1 MTLVWKPGLILQ
13 SPTANDPLLDLNTQ
27 PSLDLQFAT
36 SKTLNDRVSGQN
48 LITFSRSTT
57 GTYVDSNGII
67 QTAAIDAPRFDHDP
81 TTGESLGLL
90 IEESR
95 TNPLKY
101 SGELDRST
109 DWNVTG
115 GSTSNTTAPDNTND
129 AVIFTEDTA
138 TNYHGFNA
146 QGGNRPTMSG
156 QIAASVFIKPGTRR
170 YVVISFGAGSNG
182 VCVTVDTQNMTV
194 SEATSYGTGYTYTAG
209 SATIDSAGNNWHR
222 VSFAGNSSASTDQV
236 FIIRGTNIATG
247 NTFGESYLGDG
258 STFSSWGAQLEAGA
272 FPTSYIPTSGSTV
285 PRAADVA
292 SITGSN
298 FSRWYN
304 QSEGT
309 IVVNFITGY
318 QVGVNCP
325 IGSLNDGTT
334 SQRISLRPRNTV
346 YGNLGVA
353 SLTVSETPPGILDKI
368 AWSFDSSGFSLIS
381 GADSDLYTSPLASQV
396 LTQLEIGKFES
407 GADGIVNGTISRLTY
422 YPYRLPDATLQEI
435 TS

>member
-1 MTLVWKPGLILQ
+1 MAVLHGKNYGKP
-13 SPTANDPLLDLNTQ
+13 TLDLNFAGNK
-27 PSLDLQFAT
+27 SLIDT
-36 SKTLNDRVSGQN
+36 
-48 LITFSRSTT
+48 TT
-57 GTYVDSNGII
+57 GTNYVTFTRAQSGNEATYVGSDGLIKYAS
-67 QTAAIDAPRFDHDP
+67 ADEARFDHDP
-81 TTGESLGLL
+81 VTGECLGLL

-109 DWNVTG
+109 DWTVTG

-138 TNYHGFNA
+138 TNYHGFVA

-209 SATIDSAGNNWHR
+209 SATIDSMVNSWHR
-222 VSFAGNSSASTDQV
+222 VSFAGNSSASTNQV

-309 IVVNFITGY
+309 VFIDHARVNPSNTYYAFDISDGTGNNRIANFSTSTNDY
-318 QVGVNCP
+318 YLFVDSGTTYLNSSQTFATGFHKKAFAYGVNDLRGA
-325 IGSLNDGTT
+325 IDGSLPSAWQDSVAPVISSTRTQLAIGRGVTIPAAY
-334 SQRISLRPRNTV
+334 SQRF
-346 YGNLGVA
+346 
-353 SLTVSETPPGILDKI
+353 K
-368 AWSFDSSGFSLIS
+368 
-381 GADSDLYTSPLASQV
+381 
-396 LTQLEIGKFES
+396 
-407 GADGIVNGTISRLTY
+407 RLTY